1 MELDLK
7 NIIKFN
13 ITKRFFS
20 IILALPL
27 IFFCIFYGSFY
38 LKALII
44 LISFLLSIEWFYLTQ
59 KKYNKELYLF
69 VFLII
74 LNLFICFYLTFISSV
89 LLTIFFSWIYIINK
103 PYKSN
108 IWLFYG
114 LLYICIPLLIFFKIY
129 NLENGTNIIIWFLVT
144 IWSTDTLSYI
154 SGNLIKGPRIFPNL
168 SPSKTYSG
176 TFFGIFFGSV
186 IGLISF
192 IYIFNN
198 ANNLFLIFLFALL
211 LSISALV
218 GDLIISKIK
227 RFFKVKD
234 SSKILPG
241 HGGFLDRY
249 DSVSFGFIVLF
260 FLVYFI

>member
-7 NIIKFN
+7 NLIKFN
-13 ITKRFFS
+13 ITKRIFS
-20 IILALPL
+20 TILALPI

-38 LKALII
+38 LKILII
-44 LISFLLSIEWFYLTQ
+44 LVSFLLSIEWFLLTQ
-59 KKYNKELYLF
+59 KKFNKEMF
-69 VFLII
+69 FFIFLII
-74 LNLFICFYLTFISSV
+74 LNLFICFSLDFIFSV
-89 LLTIFFSWIYIINK
+89 LLTMFFSLIYIINK
-103 PYKSN
+103 PYKQN

-114 LLYICIPLLIFFKIY
+114 LLYICIPLLIFFKIN
-129 NLENGTNIIIWFLVT
+129 NLENGTNIIIWFLIT
-144 IWSTDTLSYI
+144 IWSTDTLSFLF
-154 SGNLIKGPRIFPNL
+154 GNLIKGPRIFPDL

-176 TFFGIFFGSV
+176 TIFGIFFGSI

-192 IYIFNN
+192 IHIFNSS
-198 ANNLFLIFLFALL
+198 NNFFLFYLFSLL
-211 LSISALV
+211 LSFSALI

-227 RFFKVKD
+227 RYFNVKD

-249 DSVSFGFIVLF
+249 DSISFGFIVLF